1 MDFKKVLSFLL
12 SDFQK
17 EGIRYALIG
26 GFAMG
31 ALGIVRATM
40 DLDFLVDRSDAE
52 SLDHVLKDHGYSLF
66 YQSENVAQYQSDLK
80 PFGSVDVLYAFRPV
94 SLSMLKRAESLP
106 VFGGEYHIP
115 VLLPEDII
123 GLKVQAL
130 SNTDERKAIDI
141 ADITLILQQYSR
153 SVDWGQL
160 SDYFLLFE
168 QEELFEQFKQR
179 FKPES

>member
-1 MDFKKVLSFLL
+1 MDFKKVLEFLL

-40 DLDFLVDRSDAE
+40 DLDFLVDRADTQSVDQ
-52 SLDHVLKDHGYSLF
+52 VLKNHGYSLF
-66 YQSENVAQYQSDLK
+66 YQSENVAQYQSDVKL
-80 PFGSVDVLYAFRPV
+80 FGSVDILYAFRPV

-106 VFGGEYHIP
+106 VFGGGYHIP

-130 SNTDERKAIDI
+130 SNAEERKVIDI
-141 ADITLILQQYSR
+141 ADITLILQHYSR
-153 SVDWGQL
+153 SVDWDRL
-160 SDYFLLFE
+160 SEYFLLFK
-168 QEELFEQFKQR
+168 QEELFERFKQQ

>member
-1 MDFKKVLSFLL
+1 
-12 SDFQK
+12 
-17 EGIRYALIG
+17 
-26 GFAMG
+26 MG

-40 DLDFLVDRSDAE
+40 VLDFLVDRSDVQ
-52 SLDHVLKDHGYSLF
+52 SLDQVLKDHGYSLF

-80 PFGSVDVLYAFRPV
+80 LFGSVDILYAFRPI

-106 VFGGEYHIP
+106 VFGGAYHIP

-130 SNTDERKAIDI
+130 SNTEERKAIDI
-141 ADITLILQQYSR
+141 ADITLILQKYSGM
-153 SVDWGQL
+153 VDWGQL

-168 QEELFEQFKQR
+168 QEELFERFKQR